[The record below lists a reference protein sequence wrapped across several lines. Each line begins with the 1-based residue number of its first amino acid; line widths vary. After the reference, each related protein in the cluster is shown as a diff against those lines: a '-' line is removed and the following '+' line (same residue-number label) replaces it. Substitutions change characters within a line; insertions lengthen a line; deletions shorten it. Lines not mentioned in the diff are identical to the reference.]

1 MYPAKGLPS
10 TWEYPR
16 VNHGK
21 PVKIQER
28 THSTSVKIAATKRGW
43 FLNFGKT
50 ERDRKKRD
58 RNKHKIKVESIAK
71 ISGIPPNFWRQI
83 YIQ

>member
-1 MYPAKGLPS
+1 MDRPLGLIKS
-10 TWEYPR
+10 SINLINFNIVGGFLNLTVSDIYYLDFLDTI
-16 VNHGK
+16 K
-21 PVKIQER
+21 DD
-28 THSTSVKIAATKRGW
+28 
-43 FLNFGKT
+43 LNFGKI